1 MDSENSLLNTNNLIP
16 FSIIEKL
23 SNSIACAYYNPHYK
37 DYPPLIG
44 TGFFIKLKLK
54 KVVTPY
60 FCTAKHVI
68 EDILKAKQKIKKIKE
83 EENKK
88 DNKKKEEQENEI
100 EDDNIIPLLLNKID
114 DNNKKIT
121 IDLIYDET
129 KKDIISFNNNID
141 GVKFIELLKEE
152 VKDISINYLELEKEY
167 LSNPIKYVGL
177 EAIMAGYPAKYIKNP
192 LKDWPLLSYG
202 NILKIKNNSILV
214 YNMET
219 HRGSSGSP
227 VCIIN
232 KKNELKLIGIHYS
245 HDPIER
251 LNYNEG
257 MLFGPILRNI
267 LNDDDIIEIN
277 NDDDIDKIQNIIKN
291 ISDKFDDLINKEKK
305 NIEIEKR
312 KKEREEKEM
321 SQSDQMEE
329 AKNNNLNN
337 IISKPIIFYNN
348 IFFYKNAID
357 EECNKI
363 NKDRSHIYYQIIHYH
378 LKNIAFNL
386 FEDNM
391 NKILLILNNF
401 EDLNSSYKMIREFN
415 EDIITFFN
423 RILLSEDY
431 DLKSKLIYFIA
442 AYKNALNE
450 MNCRYNFKNSNLYH
464 RKIMSG
470 EIIKNIIDHK
480 GRTIAFK
487 FFIDK
492 IIPDTYWN
500 KKYYDLKF
508 SLNKSYKRLLE
519 QIKNSDYDTKIYI
532 EYNNKNNENKD
543 SINCYQI
550 SNSEIVIEPF
560 TLFKIKEESTIN
572 YDEQTADI
580 YLKIE
585 KQDLNSN
592 PNIEILPSLI

>member
-1 MDSENSLLNTNNLIP
+1 
-16 FSIIEKL
+16 
-23 SNSIACAYYNPHYK
+23 
-37 DYPPLIG
+37 
-44 TGFFIKLKLK
+44 
-54 KVVTPY
+54 
-60 FCTAKHVI
+60 
-68 EDILKAKQKIKKIKE
+68 
-83 EENKK
+83 
-88 DNKKKEEQENEI
+88 
-100 EDDNIIPLLLNKID
+100 
-114 DNNKKIT
+114 
-121 IDLIYDET
+121 
-129 KKDIISFNNNID
+129 
-141 GVKFIELLKEE
+141 
-152 VKDISINYLELEKEY
+152 
-167 LSNPIKYVGL
+167 
-177 EAIMAGYPAKYIKNP
+177 
-192 LKDWPLLSYG
+192 
-202 NILKIKNNSILV
+202 
-214 YNMET
+214 
-219 HRGSSGSP
+219 
-227 VCIIN
+227 
-232 KKNELKLIGIHYS
+232 
-245 HDPIER
+245 
-251 LNYNEG
+251 
-257 MLFGPILRNI
+257 
-267 LNDDDIIEIN
+267 
-277 NDDDIDKIQNIIKN
+277 
-291 ISDKFDDLINKEKK
+291 
-305 NIEIEKR
+305 
-312 KKEREEKEM
+312 
-321 SQSDQMEE
+321 
-329 AKNNNLNN
+329 
-337 IISKPIIFYNN
+337 
-348 IFFYKNAID
+348 
-357 EECNKI
+357 
-363 NKDRSHIYYQIIHYH
+363 
-378 LKNIAFNL
+378 
-386 FEDNM
+386 M

-415 EDIITFFN
+415 EDIITCFN

-464 RKIMSG
+464 RKIMKG

-532 EYNNKNNENKD
+532 EYNNENNENKD

-592 PNIEILPSLI
+592 PNIEILPSLN